1 MMWLH
6 CVIGADELEVWRL
19 RARASVLDL
28 NDGIVSA
35 AGIAEGFASVG
46 ASASVLLVA
55 AVATI
60 LAGGLAAAGA
70 RYTEVRTEWEMN
82 RALVEAE
89 RASIEAD
96 PDGEFEEL
104 VGIYQA
110 KGLGNELAQQV
121 AAALTERDP
130 VAAHADAELRL
141 DDLDT
146 TSRAVPAGV
155 GAGISYGI
163 GAALPLTGMLWLP
176 SDERIILTFVVVM
189 IALGLTGWLAS
200 WLTGLP
206 ALRLVR
212 RNVALGG
219 ATMAASL
226 LIGLVIEL

>member
-1 MMWLH
+1 M
-6 CVIGADELEVWRL
+6 GSDELEVWRL
-19 RARASVLDL
+19 RARESVLDL

-46 ASASVLLVA
+46 ASNSVLLVA
-55 AVATI
+55 AVATV
-60 LAGGLAAAGA
+60 LAGGSAAAGA

-82 RALVEAE
+82 RALVEEE

-110 KGLGNELAQQV
+110 KGLDVELARQV
-121 AAALTERDP
+121 AAALTVRDP
-130 VAAHADAELRL
+130 LAAHADAELRL
-141 DDLDT
+141 DDLAT
-146 TSRAVPAGV
+146 RSGAVPAGV
-155 GAGISYGI
+155 AAGICYGI
-163 GAALPLTGMLWLP
+163 GAALPLTAMRWLP
-176 SDERIILTFVVVM
+176 SDERMVLTFAVVL
-189 IALGLTGWLAS
+189 IALGLTGWFAS

-212 RNVALGG
+212 RNVVLGG

-226 LIGLVIEL
+226 LIGLVIVL